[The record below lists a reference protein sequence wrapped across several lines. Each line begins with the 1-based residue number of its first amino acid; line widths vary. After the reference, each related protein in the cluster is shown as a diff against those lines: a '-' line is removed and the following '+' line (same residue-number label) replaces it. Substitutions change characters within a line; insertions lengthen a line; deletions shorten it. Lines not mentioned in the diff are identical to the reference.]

1 MLDGAN
7 PNVYLEVGY
16 SWGKTIPTIL
26 LIKDVKE
33 LRFDVSG
40 HKCLVYAYIKNLES
54 LLTTELSKL
63 KENGVFSS

>member
-40 HKCLVYAYIKNLES
+40 HKCLVYANIKNLES

-63 KENGVFSS
+63 KENGVISS